1 MFWLRALSLFVPAA
15 LCAQQL
21 TFATYQGGSGDEN
34 ASGVA
39 LDSSGNVYL
48 AGTTG
53 STNFPSSSTA
63 GGGFVVKLNSAGQ
76 RQAAMLLP
84 GVAINGIAI
93 DPSGDAV
100 VAGTMSAGALA
111 PSKGAYSTPNPTGF
125 AAKLNSTLTQTL
137 WTATFSASPA
147 ALAVD
152 SSGAVYVTGSAV
164 AGFVT
169 TPGAAQ
175 TSFGGGASDAFV
187 LKLSAD
193 GSTVVYATFLGG
205 SQEDT
210 ATAIAVDSA
219 GQVYITGATAS
230 SDFPLANPQQTF
242 GGRLS
247 NFESTPD
254 WYGDAF
260 VAKLDPKGA
269 NLLYSTYLGGV
280 AADQGNAIAV
290 DSSGNAYVAGGT
302 ESASFLAGPAKG
314 TYQTAYAG
322 PAPDPTAPFPDGD
335 AFLAKFSSAG
345 ALLWYTY
352 LGGSG
357 YDGAF
362 AIALDTAGDI
372 YLAGYTDSTNFPQAG
387 IQVHDCHIG
396 ERPFLAELDPKGAKL
411 LMTTDVGGMGADD
424 AYAMAFDSAHNVVY
438 LAGDA
443 ASQVF
448 FATPGAAQTA
458 FGGGDSD
465 AFVARIDLTVQPSL
479 VVSCVLNGASFMAG
493 NTSPFPTGDV
503 APGEIVS
510 LFGLGLGPT
519 TAAGL
524 QLTSA
529 GTVATTLGGTK
540 VLFDGV
546 PAPLLY
552 SANGQVNA
560 VVPYEVASPVT
571 QMTVESGG
579 LSYGPIPMP
588 VVAAVPAIFL
598 AGDPSNPSEA
608 AAINPDGTL
617 NSVSNPVARGSY
629 VTFYACG
636 VGLMTTNSDG
646 AVTPGTP
653 PWPAPQL
660 QPVTVAIRGFNATVQ
675 YAGAAPGYV
684 SGLLQI
690 NVFVPG
696 PDQINSDL
704 HVPLFLTIG
713 NYTTQDNVTIAIQ

>member
-1 MFWLRALSLFVPAA
+1 MLWLRSLILFVPAA

-21 TFATYQGGSGDEN
+21 TFATYQGGSGDES
-34 ASGVA
+34 ASSVA

-48 AGTTG
+48 AGTTD
-53 STNFPSSSTA
+53 STSFPSPSTA
-63 GGGFVVKLNSAGQ
+63 GGGFVVKLNSGGQ
-76 RQAAMLLP
+76 RQAAVLLA
-84 GVAINGIAI
+84 GVAINGIAL
-93 DPSGDAV
+93 DSSGNVV
-100 VAGTMSAGALA
+100 VAGTMPAGTLA
-111 PSKGAYSTPNPTGF
+111 PSKGAYSASNPTGF
-125 AAKLNSTLTQTL
+125 AAKLNSTLTQIL

-152 SSGAVYVTGSAV
+152 STGAVYVTGSAV

-169 TPGAAQ
+169 TPGVVQPANA
-175 TSFGGGASDAFV
+175 GGIDAFV

-193 GSTVVYATFLGG
+193 GSTAVYATFLGG
-205 SQEDT
+205 SEEDT

-230 SDFPLANPQQTF
+230 ADFPLANPAQKSF
-242 GGRLS
+242 GGRIS
-247 NFESTPD
+247 YFSE

-260 VAKLDPKGA
+260 LAKLDAKGA
-269 NLLYSTYLGGV
+269 NLLYSTYLGGT
-280 AADQGNAIAV
+280 APDQGNAIAV
-290 DSSGNAYVAGGT
+290 DANGNAYVAGGT
-302 ESASFLAGPAKG
+302 ESASFLAGPATG
-314 TYQTAYAG
+314 TYQTTYAG
-322 PAPDPTAPFPDGD
+322 PAADPANPFPSGD
-335 AFLAKFSSAG
+335 AFLAQFSSAG
-345 ALLWYTY
+345 ALQWYTY

-372 YLAGYTDSTNFPQAG
+372 YLAGYTGSTDFPKAG

-396 ERPFLAELDPKGAKL
+396 ERPFLAELEPKGAKL
-411 LMTTDVGGMGADD
+411 LMTTDVGGMGADE
-424 AYAMAFDSAHNVVY
+424 AYAMALDSAHSVVY

-448 FATPGAAQTA
+448 FATPGAAQTT

-465 AFVARIDLTVQPSL
+465 AFVARIDLSVQPSL

-493 NTSPFPTGDV
+493 NTSPFPTGAV

-519 TAAGL
+519 AAADL
-524 QLTSA
+524 QLTPA
-529 GTVATTLGGTK
+529 DTVATTLGGAK

-552 SANGQVNA
+552 SASGQVNA

-588 VVAAVPAIFL
+588 VIAAVPAIFL

-608 AAINPDGTL
+608 AAINPDGTF
-617 NSVSNPVARGSY
+617 NSVANPVARGSY

-636 VGLMTTNSDG
+636 VGLMTANSDG
-646 AVTPGTP
+646 AVTPLTP

-660 QPVTVAIRGFNATVQ
+660 QPVTVAIRGYNATVQ

-696 PDQINSDL
+696 PDEINSDL
-704 HVPLFLTIG
+704 HVPLFVTIG
-713 NYTTQDNVTIAIQ
+713 NYSSQDNVTIAVK

>member
-1 MFWLRALSLFVPAA
+1 MLWLRSLILFVPAA

-21 TFATYQGGSGDEN
+21 TFATYQGGSGDES
-34 ASGVA
+34 ASSVA

-48 AGTTG
+48 AGTTD
-53 STNFPSSSTA
+53 STSFPSPSTA
-63 GGGFVVKLNSAGQ
+63 GGGFVVKLNSGGQ
-76 RQAAMLLP
+76 RQAAVLLA
-84 GVAINGIAI
+84 GVAINGIAL
-93 DPSGDAV
+93 DSSGNVV
-100 VAGTMSAGALA
+100 VAGTMPAGTLA
-111 PSKGAYSTPNPTGF
+111 PSKGAYSASNPTGF
-125 AAKLNSTLTQTL
+125 AAKLNSTLTQIL

-152 SSGAVYVTGSAV
+152 STGAVYVTGSAV

-169 TPGAAQ
+169 TPGVVQPANA
-175 TSFGGGASDAFV
+175 GGIDAFV

-193 GSTVVYATFLGG
+193 GSTAVYATFLGG
-205 SQEDT
+205 SEEDT

-230 SDFPLANPQQTF
+230 ADFPLANPAQKSF
-242 GGRLS
+242 GGRIS
-247 NFESTPD
+247 YFSE

-260 VAKLDPKGA
+260 LAKLDAKGA
-269 NLLYSTYLGGV
+269 NLLYSTYLGGT
-280 AADQGNAIAV
+280 APDQGNAIAV
-290 DSSGNAYVAGGT
+290 DANGNAYVAGGT
-302 ESASFLAGPAKG
+302 ESASFLAGPATG
-314 TYQTAYAG
+314 TYQTTYAG
-322 PAPDPTAPFPDGD
+322 PAADPANPFPSGD
-335 AFLAKFSSAG
+335 AFLAQFSSAG
-345 ALLWYTY
+345 ALQWYTY

-372 YLAGYTDSTNFPQAG
+372 YLAGYTGSTDFPKAG

-396 ERPFLAELDPKGAKL
+396 ERPFLAELDPQGAKL
-411 LMTTDVGGMGADD
+411 LMTTDVGGMGADE
-424 AYAMAFDSAHNVVY
+424 AYAMALDSAHSIVY

-448 FATPGAAQTA
+448 FATPGAAQTT

-465 AFVARIDLTVQPSL
+465 AFVARIDLSVQPSL

-493 NTSPFPTGDV
+493 NTSPFPTGAV

-519 TAAGL
+519 AAADL
-524 QLTSA
+524 QLTPA
-529 GTVATTLGGTK
+529 DTVATTLGGAK

-552 SANGQVNA
+552 SASGQVNA

-588 VVAAVPAIFL
+588 VIAAVPAIFL

-608 AAINPDGTL
+608 AAINPDGTF
-617 NSVSNPVARGSY
+617 NSVANPVARGSY

-636 VGLMTTNSDG
+636 VGLMTANSDG
-646 AVTPGTP
+646 AVTPLTP

-660 QPVTVAIRGFNATVQ
+660 QPVTVAIRGYNATVQ

-696 PDQINSDL
+696 PDEINSDL
-704 HVPLFLTIG
+704 HVPLFVTIG
-713 NYTTQDNVTIAIQ
+713 NYSSQDNVTIAVK